1 MAYIRAGSSRTDS
14 ALRGHFRDGVGK
26 LFVVVLIGNLHI
38 PVEVVYCDVYWAAVS
53 RDQEEGGE
61 EAAPSKEG
69 APSEEGAGCN

>member
-1 MAYIRAGSSRTDS
+1 MAYIRAESSRTDS

-26 LFVVVLIGNLHI
+26 LFVVVLTGNLHI
-38 PVEVVYCDVYWAAVS
+38 PVEVVSCDVYWAVS

>member
-1 MAYIRAGSSRTDS
+1 MAYIRAESSRTDS

-38 PVEVVYCDVYWAAVS
+38 PVEVVSVMCIYWAVS

-61 EAAPSKEG
+61 EVAPSKEG